1 MQRDLDP
8 ATGRYIESDPI
19 GLDGGVNTY
28 AYVSDD
34 PVLGSDPSGLVEYF
48 TFFLNK
54 KPVSSLNCA
63 CGEKYPAFS
72 GVGGAVDDPN
82 ATAKT
87 DIGPIPLGTYWIVA
101 RQGGGRLGMLKDW
114 IRYEATGNDA
124 NLWFALVPAEGGGD
138 CKVVDGAVRCG
149 FRLHPGSISEGCIT
163 LRSQEQFFR
172 LRDRLMST
180 SPGIIPGTK
189 TAYYGVVTVLQ

>member
-72 GVGGAVDDPN
+72 GRNLLDCRSP
-82 ATAKT
+82 
-87 DIGPIPLGTYWIVA
+87 
-101 RQGGGRLGMLKDW
+101 GR
-114 IRYEATGNDA
+114 R
-124 NLWFALVPAEGGGD
+124 P
-138 CKVVDGAVRCG
+138 
-149 FRLHPGSISEGCIT
+149 
-163 LRSQEQFFR
+163 
-172 LRDRLMST
+172 LRDAKGLDKIR
-180 SPGIIPGTK
+180 GNG
-189 TAYYGVVTVLQ
+189 QRR